1 MIVCLEAFDL
11 WEAIEEDYDIPSLP
25 ANPTM
30 AQLKTHKE
38 RKTRKSK
45 AKMCLFSAVSS
56 NLFTRIMNLDS
67 AKAIWDYL
75 KKEYQGNERT
85 KNMQT
90 LNLIREFEMLKMK
103 DSETIKEYFEKLMG
117 IANKVRLLGKD
128 FSDERVVQKILVTL
142 PEKYESKI
150 SSLEESKD
158 LSSISLAELV
168 NALQAQE
175 QRRLIREEGI
185 VEGAL
190 RAELKIH
197 NKFRKYPT
205 CPYCKKT
212 NHTHTKCWW
221 RPEIQCK
228 KCGQMGHM
236 EKVCTTQ
243 NQDTKANIVTNQS
256 QEEELF

>member
-1 MIVCLEAFDL
+1 
-11 WEAIEEDYDIPSLP
+11 
-25 ANPTM
+25 
-30 AQLKTHKE
+30 
-38 RKTRKSK
+38 
-45 AKMCLFSAVSS
+45 
-56 NLFTRIMNLDS
+56 MNLDS

-85 KNMQT
+85 KNMQS

-142 PEKYESKI
+142 REKYESKI

-190 RAELKIH
+190 RAESKID

-205 CPYCKKT
+205 CPYFQKT
-212 NHTHTKCWW
+212 NHAHTICWW
-221 RPEIQCK
+221 RPEVQCK
-228 KCGQMGHM
+228 KCGQIEHM
-236 EKVCTTQ
+236 ENVCTTQ
-243 NQDTKANIVTNQS
+243 NQDAKANIATNRF